1 MKLSDS
7 LISYFHLG
15 KFTPNT
21 SQVVNTTICDFCR
34 FLKYHPRLCNLFMF
48 LVKFGKLNPECM
60 RFPCGLLRVDSLDGF
75 SVRVDDVFWFAFEKF
90 NSFVP
95 FVNIVWVLTKQYAVI
110 KKKLKLMYN
119 SNSLTFSLLE

>member
-34 FLKYHPRLCNLFMF
+34 FLKYHPRFSDLFMF
-48 LVKFGKLNPECM
+48 LVKFGELNPECM
-60 RFPCGLLRVDSLDGF
+60 RFSCGLLRVDSLDGF

-95 FVNIVWVLTKQYAVI
+95 FVNIVGVLTKQYAVI
-110 KKKLKLMYN
+110 EKILILKLMYN
-119 SNSLTFSLLE
+119 SNSLYI